1 MGLNSNFFLN
11 RAGSSIFEALLK
23 RRKSTAFS
31 LVFRSLLLAMPVSL
45 IYLACASPGTAGG
58 AFGIDRTASKFI
70 QPSFGPWLESP
81 ASSKADRWRL
91 FNLAT
96 SLYTLAILRLEKV
109 S

>member
-45 IYLACASPGTAGG
+45 IYLACASPGTSGG

-70 QPSFGPWLESP
+70 QPLFGPWLESP
-81 ASSKADRWRL
+81 ASRAADCWRL